1 MEWIR
6 HEGLCPSING
16 SARGPADRVVSSNAG
31 FQREQHPMSPRF
43 RKFGRWLAEAI
54 IFVAIATLL
63 LVVALQQ
70 DAPTKFIYY
79 NF

>member
-1 MEWIR
+1 
-6 HEGLCPSING
+6 
-16 SARGPADRVVSSNAG
+16 
-31 FQREQHPMSPRF
+31 MSPRA
-43 RKFGRWLAEAI
+43 RAVVRWLVEAT
-54 IFVAIATLL
+54 IFIVIATLL